1 MAIAVT
7 QELMM
12 IGTECG
18 KIFSYDSKVKLKVTR
33 FEKNTDLSIRKSM
46 GLCQFI
52 RSVDHTVWSFC
63 KQKVFLE
70 AFQMRT
76 VGGRAMLPLELWWKR
91 REWVWTFLGHHKRG
105 EVERNGEKVFL
116 MCLNDLEWILHFK

>member
-18 KIFSYDSKVKLKVTR
+18 KNIFLWQQSQTQGNQVW
-33 FEKNTDLSIRKSM
+33 KNTDLSIRKSM
-46 GLCQFI
+46 GLCEFI

>member
-76 VGGRAMLPLELWWKR
+76 VGGRAMLPLEL
-91 REWVWTFLGHHKRG
+91 
-105 EVERNGEKVFL
+105 
-116 MCLNDLEWILHFK
+116 